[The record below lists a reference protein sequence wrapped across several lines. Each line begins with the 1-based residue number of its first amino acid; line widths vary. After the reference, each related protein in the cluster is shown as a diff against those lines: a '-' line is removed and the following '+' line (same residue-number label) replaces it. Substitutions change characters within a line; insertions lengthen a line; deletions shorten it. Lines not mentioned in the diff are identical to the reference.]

1 MDWIKGIRS
10 ELHQI
15 EQVGAYKH
23 AIKLSLRDYVP
34 FEEVTNVDDE
44 EESIVNSEN
53 EEVTLPDV
61 EYLEI
66 VIDGIADIKSI
77 KQKLI
82 DLQKEYDKS
91 NEVNVF
97 YINDIPCWL
106 DSAAR
111 TSISRNCDIYEKN
124 KIDTY
129 VLYNGNMSFNIKV
142 SELRNLLNRLEL
154 YAIET
159 NKVTHNHINEIK
171 EIKDKNGILNI
182 TKDYPNKLYFYLE
195 VDE

>member
-1 MDWIKGIRS
+1 MNWLKGIRS
-10 ELHQI
+10 ELNQI
-15 EQVGAYKH
+15 EQVDAYKH
-23 AIKLSLRDYVP
+23 AIKLAFRDYTP
-34 FEEVTNVDDE
+34 SEEELSEVEDDE
-44 EESIVNSEN
+44 EKV
-53 EEVTLPDV
+53 LPDV
-61 EYLEI
+61 EYLEV
-66 VIDGIADIKSI
+66 VINGIADDESI
-77 KQKLI
+77 RQKLI
-82 DLQKEYDKS
+82 ELQKEYDKS

-111 TSISRNCDIYEKN
+111 TSISRNCDIYEKD

-129 VLYNGNMSFNIKV
+129 VLYNNNIGFNIKV

-159 NKVTHNHINEIK
+159 NKVTRDHINEIK
-171 EIKDKNGILNI
+171 AIKDKDGILNYDI
-182 TKDYPNKLYFYLE
+182 TTKYPNKLYFYLE